1 MKKAMLAMFALGSAV
16 AAVAQI
22 PSDPAARKR
31 MQEIGFAEYYVKEFE
46 GEVAR

>member
-1 MKKAMLAMFALGSAV
+1 MKKAMLAMLALGSAV

-31 MQEIGFAEYYVKEFE
+31 MQEIGFAEY
-46 GEVAR
+46 